1 MQGYICDSCNR
12 IIVDGNERLFTIGA
26 DGEDYYNS
34 TIIIGGCDTGRKVLH
49 FCNKHC
55 MEDFVGTCIAKSK
68 PNQIVHL

>member
-12 IIVDGNERLFTIGA
+12 AIVDGNERVYTIGDSDEFG
-26 DGEDYYNS
+26 DG
-34 TIIIGGCDTGRKVLH
+34 TIYIGGCDTGRKVLH